1 MFQEAFYEV
10 LKHEGNVSITS
21 LAIDNVHVANTWN
34 SYVQIT
40 TDHRILIPAAWF
52 HKTQKNVDQNNRV
65 ILTLGS
71 REVQGK
77 MGMGTGFVIDGTA
90 KFLTSGHDFEQMKEK
105 FSFLT
110 RVLEITPES
119 VRQTI

>member
-1 MFQEAFYEV
+1 M
-10 LKHEGNVSITS
+10 
-21 LAIDNVHVANTWN
+21 
-34 SYVQIT
+34 QIT
-40 TDHRILIPAAWF
+40 TDHRILIRAAWF

-77 MGMGTGFVIDGTA
+77 MGMGTGFVIDETA